1 LKPRDRLKSIN
12 NNLLR
17 ESRRKLKKRSR
28 RTWLRRKSSSLPLRR
43 PLGRRSSK
51 NKWRK
56 A

>member
-1 LKPRDRLKSIN
+1 MKPRDRLKSIK

-17 ESRRKLKKRSR
+17 ESRRKLKIRSR
-28 RTWLRRKSSSLPLRR
+28 RIWLRRRSSSLPLSR
-43 PLGRRSSK
+43 PLGPRTSK